1 MAGLEPDVSAPQ
13 TPQTAAEAEVVRE
26 QLGRILSSAL
36 FRNSKRFPV
45 FLRYT
50 VEHALNSAEPLKE
63 RTIGHEAFARD
74 PAYDTAQ
81 DPVVRMTAAEVRK
94 RLVQYYQRPEHS
106 REIVIAY
113 QSGSYVPEFSQPAT
127 SADTGSPPSPAAESP
142 RLLPSSRSRTWIAAT
157 AAVVLASAVLGA
169 WLIAGRQPA
178 GPRTDVLARFWTP
191 ILESSSPLLL
201 CIGDASLFVNQT
213 GEQSTAAVGDMTI
226 QEFLRSDSVRYTDAA
241 TLSLVAGELRARGK
255 PFRIRRPSA
264 TALKDLRDGPV
275 VLIGGFNNPW
285 TRKLSEDWRFTLA
298 ADPAG
303 AYVRDREHPDDRR
316 WRPETAG
323 RLIKNLRQTYG
334 LITRVKDSATGQSV
348 LTLFGLVHGTR
359 AAGECVVDATCLQ
372 AAERI
377 GGGDLRKQ
385 NVQIVVEAA
394 VMGED
399 SGAPR
404 VIAVNSW

>member
-1 MAGLEPDVSAPQ
+1 MAAD
-13 TPQTAAEAEVVRE
+13 AEAVRE
-26 QLGRILSSAL
+26 QLGRILSSTL
-36 FRNSKRFPV
+36 IRNSKRFPG
-45 FLRYT
+45 FLRFT
-50 VEHALNSAEPLKE
+50 VEHALSSAEPLKE
-63 RTIGHEAFARD
+63 RTIGHEVFARD

-94 RLVQYYQRPEHS
+94 RLVQYYERPEHS
-106 REIVIAY
+106 GEIVITY
-113 QSGSYVPEFSQPAT
+113 QSGSYVPDFYQPAAQGHT
-127 SADTGSPPSPAAESP
+127 HSPPPPAGASPNLSAA
-142 RLLPSSRSRTWIAAT
+142 SRARTWPAAT
-157 AAVVLASAVLGA
+157 AAVVIAAAVLGA
-169 WLIAGRQPA
+169 WLIAGQQPA
-178 GPRTDVLARFWTP
+178 GPRVDALTRFWTP
-191 ILESSSPLLL
+191 VLASSSAPLL
-201 CIGDASLFVNQT
+201 CIGDAGLFVNQAV
-213 GEQSTAAVGDMTI
+213 EPSTAAVGDMTI

-285 TRKLSEDWRFTLA
+285 ARKLSENWRFTLA
-298 ADPAG
+298 PDPAG

-323 RLIKNLRQTYG
+323 RFIKNLRQTYG
-334 LITRVKDSATGQSV
+334 LITRVKDAATGQVV
-348 LTLFGLVHGTR
+348 LTLSGLVHGTR

-377 GGGDLRKQ
+377 GVSDLGKQ